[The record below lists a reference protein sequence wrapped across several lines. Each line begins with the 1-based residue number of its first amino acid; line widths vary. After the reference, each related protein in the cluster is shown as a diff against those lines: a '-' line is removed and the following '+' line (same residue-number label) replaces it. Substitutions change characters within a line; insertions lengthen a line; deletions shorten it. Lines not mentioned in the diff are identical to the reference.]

1 MRIGI
6 DARFLTHPQ
15 LGGFKTYTENLI
27 SALAQI
33 DTETEYILYVDRLPA
48 PKDRIPTQKNF
59 HMRIVSGIT
68 PLLGLPWR
76 EQVGLP
82 RQARK
87 DQVDVFHSP
96 CLTAP
101 LYLSCPQ
108 VITVHDMIWAS
119 REFFT
124 GNNSWSIRR
133 RLIDWYD
140 YLVPKNA
147 IQKATAIITVSQAS
161 KKGIVAGLGMQPDKV
176 FVTYEAASPVFR
188 RIGNPK
194 QLESIRQKYDL
205 PSSYILALGSADP
218 RKNIKSLIHAYG
230 LLPEWL
236 REKHKLAII
245 WTHPFLA
252 EDVSRLIKEFG
263 LMQNVGFLLQVSN
276 EDLVLLYNAATL
288 FVFPSLYEGFGL
300 PLLEAMSCGVPVI
313 AADNS
318 SIPEIAGDAALY
330 FNALDPQAMAEAMVR
345 MLGDDELKIGLV
357 AKGLAHTSTFSW
369 ERCARE
375 TVQVYK
381 QAA

>member
-1 MRIGI
+1 MKIGI

-15 LGGFKTYTENLI
+15 PGGFKTYTENLI

-59 HMRIVSGIT
+59 QMRIVSGIT

-76 EQVGLP
+76 EQVELP
-82 RQARK
+82 RQAGK
-87 DQVDVFHSP
+87 DRVDVFHSP

-101 LYLSCPQ
+101 LNLSCPL

-176 FVTYEAASPVFR
+176 FVTYEAASPAFR
-188 RIGNPK
+188 RIGNPE

-230 LLPEWL
+230 LLPERL
-236 REKHKLAII
+236 REKHKLAIV

-288 FVFPSLYEGFGL
+288 FIFPSRYEGFGL
-300 PLLEAMSCGVPVI
+300 PLLEAMSCGVPVV
-313 AADNS
+313 AANNS
-318 SIPEIAGDAALY
+318 SIPEIAGDAAVL
-330 FNALDPQAMAEAMVR
+330 FDDHDSQAITDAMMR
-345 MLGDDELKIGLV
+345 TLGDEDLRADLVQKGLV
-357 AKGLAHTSTFSW
+357 RAGEFSW
-369 ERCARE
+369 ERCALE
-375 TVQVYK
+375 TLLVYN
-381 QAA
+381 ALA

>member
-1 MRIGI
+1 
-6 DARFLTHPQ
+6 
-15 LGGFKTYTENLI
+15 
-27 SALAQI
+27 
-33 DTETEYILYVDRLPA
+33 
-48 PKDRIPTQKNF
+48 
-59 HMRIVSGIT
+59 MRIVSGIT
-68 PLLGLPWR
+68 PLFGVPWR
-76 EQVGLP
+76 EQVELP
-82 RQARK
+82 RQVRK

-101 LYLSCPQ
+101 LNLSCPL

-124 GNNSWSIRR
+124 GNNSWSIKR

-147 IQKATAIITVSQAS
+147 IQKAKAIITVSHAS
-161 KKGIVAGLGMQPDKV
+161 KAGIVAGLGIHPDKV
-176 FVTYEAASPVFR
+176 FVTYEAAGFAFR
-188 RIGNPK
+188 RSGNPE
-194 QLESIRQKYDL
+194 QLGSIRQKYDL

-230 LLPEWL
+230 LLPERL
-236 REKHKLAII
+236 REKHKLAIV

-276 EDLVLLYNAATL
+276 EDLALLYNAATL
-288 FVFPSLYEGFGL
+288 FVFPSRYEGFGL

-330 FNALDPQAMAEAMVR
+330 FDALDPQTMTEAMVR
-345 MLGDDELKIGLV
+345 MLGDDELKTGLV